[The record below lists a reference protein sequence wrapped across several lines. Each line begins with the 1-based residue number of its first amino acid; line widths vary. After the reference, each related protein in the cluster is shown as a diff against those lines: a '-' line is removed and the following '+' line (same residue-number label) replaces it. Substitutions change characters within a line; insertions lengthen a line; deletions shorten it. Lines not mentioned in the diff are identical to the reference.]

1 MASSPIT
8 SWQRDGGPM
17 ETVTDFIF
25 LVSRITADGDS
36 SHEIKRCLLL
46 GRKAMTNLDS
56 VFKSRN
62 ITLPTKVCIVRAMV
76 FSVVMYGCESW
87 AIKKAE
93 CWRIDAFTLW
103 CWRRLLRVPWT
114 ARRSKQSV
122 LKEINPE
129 YSLEG
134 WCWSWNSNTL
144 AIWCKEL
151 SHWKRSWC
159 KERLRA
165 GGEWLD
171 GIPDSM
177 DMSLSKLRE
186 MVKDR
191 DTWRAA
197 VHVVAESDKT
207 EQLNS
212 ILGKHISETITT
224 INATSIYYLQ
234 KFPPTLFL
242 CGCVIKTQQS
252 DNVFLTCFLLKLSIC
267 CLKYPNVLL
276 HAIGW
281 ADFCLPLDFYSR
293 HPYPHVLH
301 LLSFFLFVTGV
312 MHCFFLLSFSSLTN
326 CYAEFLPFLRK
337 AFPDSLDSINLP
349 IICSPDCNFNQDKVY
364 LLPHWILSD

>member
-1 MASSPIT
+1 MWKLSHKEGWVLKNWCFHAVVLEKT
-8 SWQRDGGPM
+8 LEGPM
-17 ETVTDFIF
+17 DCK
-25 LVSRITADGDS
+25 
-36 SHEIKRCLLL
+36 EIKAVSPKGNQPWIFI
-46 GRKAMTNLDS
+46 GRLMLKLKLQYFGHLMQ
-56 VFKSRN
+56 
-62 ITLPTKVCIVRAMV
+62 RA
-76 FSVVMYGCESW
+76 
-87 AIKKAE
+87 I
-93 CWRIDAFTLW
+93 
-103 CWRRLLRVPWT
+103 
-114 ARRSKQSV
+114 
-122 LKEINPE
+122 
-129 YSLEG
+129 SLEKILMQG
-134 WCWSWNSNTL
+134 KIEGRRRRGQQRT
-144 AIWCKEL
+144 
-151 SHWKRSWC
+151 R
-159 KERLRA
+159 
-165 GGEWLD
+165 WLD

-177 DMSLSKLRE
+177 GMSLSKLRE

-191 DTWRAA
+191 DTWCAA

-252 DNVFLTCFLLKLSIC
+252 DNVFLTCFLLKVSIC

-281 ADFCLPLDFYSR
+281 ADFCLHLEFYSR
-293 HPYPHVLH
+293 HSYPHVLY
-301 LLSFFLFVTGV
+301 LLSFFLFVRGV

-337 AFPDSLDSINLP
+337 AFPDSLDSVNLP
-349 IICSPDCNFNQDKVY
+349 IICSPDCNFNHDKVY